1 MLRRKFIKHP
11 TEHVALK
18 ISTLENDLNQLN
30 WTIVQCF
37 GHVAPTE
44 MLVSM
49 EEMLSRVGQYEKF
62 QAFVQR
68 LSEVDDIWVFWNQ
81 FVFEDWLAYVGPFL
95 STHCQNWKLRIASLK
110 LMAPLFIAYDCTIY
124 QQLIPNHLADIQS
137 FPACILKCVE
147 KEPLLSVLGDLKATL

>member
-1 MLRRKFIKHP
+1 M
-11 TEHVALK
+11 
-18 ISTLENDLNQLN
+18 
-30 WTIVQCF
+30 
-37 GHVAPTE
+37 APTE
-44 MLVSM
+44 MLVSV
-49 EEMLSRVGQYEKF
+49 EELLSRVGQYEKF

-81 FVFEDWLAYVGPFL
+81 FVFEDCLAYVGLFL

-137 FPACILKCVE
+137 FPACNLKCVE
-147 KEPLLSVLGDLKATL
+147 EGAFAVSIRGFKGHSVALDEAHKMCINWEHEGCHSWAQ